1 MILLPTAFPLAG
13 VVALV
18 VALALA
24 VAVVVVVAVALV
36 VAFVLHYSR
45 SCAENGYGTRG
56 KNPLDA
62 AGRPAGKTP
71 WIPT

>member
-1 MILLPTAFPLAG
+1 MILLTTAFPLAG

-45 SCAENGYGTRG
+45 SCAASVG
-56 KNPLDA
+56 KNKNRYPQ
-62 AGRPAGKTP
+62 
-71 WIPT
+71 